1 MKRLGELVAVNGARR
16 ADIPFRLQPRECLFG
31 APVAAGGDH
40 GDCVI
45 EPNHLKHA
53 GDRRISVTDL
63 MEP

>member
-16 ADIPFRLQPRECLFG
+16 ADVPFGLQPRERLLC
-31 APVAAGGDH
+31 APIAAGGDH

-53 GDRRISVTDL
+53 GRAGER
-63 MEP
+63 